1 MTLKEFLTAA
11 LAPDVKRPGQRF
23 SNMISH
29 ERWSIFE
36 GLQAAG
42 LDPYYRDD
50 LLPAAISFTV
60 EHWNDA
66 QQEQVSD
73 G

>member
-1 MTLKEFLTAA
+1 MTLEDFLTTA
-11 LAPDVKRPGQRF
+11 LAPDVLRRGQRF

-29 ERWSIFE
+29 ERWNIFQD
-36 GLQAAG
+36 LQAAG

-60 EHWNDA
+60 DHWNDV
-66 QQEQVSD
+66 QEKQVND